1 MNQIKQKIAEIG
13 LSHREISRRL
23 GKNQH
28 YLAGVFRS
36 GLSTDKQIQ
45 LYDDLCLVQEGQRIK
60 TDDEIIGE
68 LCQRLHDEQ
77 DQSQAQR
84 DKILKLTKQLGFT
97 QSFLLEA
104 NQDCEEYQ
112 QRIKFL
118 KQINILLI
126 IFFALLLGLF
136 GFAIF

>member
-1 MNQIKQKIAEIG
+1 MNLIKQKIAEIG

-28 YLAGVFRS
+28 YFAGVFRS

-45 LYDDLCLVQEGQRIK
+45 LYDDLCLVHEGHSIK
-60 TDDEIIGE
+60 SNDEILAE

-84 DKILKLTKQLGFT
+84 DKISELTKQLGLT

-104 NQDCEEYQ
+104 NQDCEDYQ
-112 QRIKFL
+112 QRIKVL
-118 KQINILLI
+118 KQVNILLI
-126 IFFALLLGLF
+126 IFFVLLLGLF